1 MPRPAGTRFA
11 SVLATLALFLLLSAC
26 SNSQDSQNANAGD
39 STALAM
45 GDSASAAPDSLA
57 EEEQGGFFARFRR
70 GDSEDEEEVEA
81 IPVELVEVTRRDVPS
96 YLSATASLE
105 AEKQVEIHCK
115 AAGQLQKLLVE
126 EGDYV
131 REGQALCRL
140 DGAVQRV
147 AVEEAGLRA
156 QSAERVFRRSEAMYK
171 VQDISE
177 QEFQEVKF
185 RYDEALAQQQAAEIA
200 LEHCSVLAP
209 FSGIIAERFVD
220 LGQNLILGS
229 RIFSIVDADPLLAR
243 IFLPEKEAVHIAP
256 GQDVVISPSTHPDL
270 ELSGEVLRISPIVDT
285 RTGTV
290 KVTCQIP
297 GDSELRPGSFVRVLV
312 QTDLHPDVLVIPKRA
327 LVPEG
332 GENYVFK
339 AVADSVIKIGIETGY
354 SNGRYTEVVEG
365 LELGDKVVTVG
376 TGSLKMGT
384 KIQALNS
391 FLGEDDVAMADSMSE
406 GAK

>member
-1 MPRPAGTRFA
+1 MPRPVGTRFA
-11 SVLATLALFLLLSAC
+11 SILSILALFILISAC
-26 SNSQDSQNANAGD
+26 SNSQDSQSAEAGD
-39 STALAM
+39 STSVAM
-45 GDSASAAPDSLA
+45 ADSAAEAPDSLA
-57 EEEQGGFFARFRR
+57 EEEQGGFFSRFRR
-70 GDSEDEEEVEA
+70 GDSKNEEEVEA
-81 IPVELVEVTRRDVPS
+81 IPVELAEVERRDVPS

-115 AAGQLQKLLVE
+115 TAGQLQELLVE
-126 EGDYV
+126 EGDFV
-131 REGQALCRL
+131 REGQTLCRL

-156 QSAERVFRRSEAMYK
+156 LSAERVFRRSEAMYQ

-177 QEFQEVKF
+177 QEYQEVKF
-185 RYDEALAQQQAAEIA
+185 RYDEAVAQRQAAEIA

-220 LGQNLILGS
+220 MGQNLILGS
-229 RIFSIVDADPLLAR
+229 RIFSVVDADPLLAR

-312 QTDLHPDVLVIPKRA
+312 QTDLHPDVLIIPKRA

-332 GENYVFK
+332 GAAESHFR
-339 AVADSVIKIGIETGY
+339 ASGGAGRIAQTLRDRCGHDLQSVH
-354 SNGRYTEVVEG
+354 G
-365 LELGDKVVTVG
+365 LLRRAQCGKRN
-376 TGSLKMGT
+376 KP
-384 KIQALNS
+384 IQAI
-391 FLGEDDVAMADSMSE
+391 AE
-406 GAK
+406 G

>member
-11 SVLATLALFLLLSAC
+11 SVLTILALFLLLGAC
-26 SNSQDSQNANAGD
+26 SRSQDSQNAEAGD
-39 STALAM
+39 SMTVAM
-45 GDSASAAPDSLA
+45 EDSAAALPDSLA

-70 GDSEDEEEVEA
+70 DDSKDEEEEEA
-81 IPVELVEVTRRDVPS
+81 IPVELAEVTRRDVPS

-115 AAGQLQKLLVE
+115 TAGQLQELLVE

-131 REGQALCRL
+131 QEGQALCRL

-177 QEFQEVKF
+177 QEYQEVKF
-185 RYDEALAQQQAAEIA
+185 RYDEAVAQRQAAEIA
-200 LEHCSVLAP
+200 LEHCSVRAP
-209 FSGIIAERFVD
+209 FSGIIAERFVNK
-220 LGQNLILGS
+220 GQNLILGS

-270 ELSGEVLRISPIVDT
+270 EMSGEVLRISPIVDT

-339 AVADSVIKIGIETGY
+339 AVADSVIKVGIETGY

-384 KIQALNS
+384 KIKALNS

-406 GAK
+406 GAQ